1 MRDFLIPVA
10 VIICAVA
17 VSAMLVSWIFDAPI
31 LPRLQHQQ
39 DSLTAVFVR
48 DTADW
53 AVDTLATDSA
63 TIGVVVPVKAVKK
76 ERKSAGKALKT
87 AGEQKKN
94 YEKQIKALT
103 PTLRLF
109 GKLELSDKV
118 RPSIGVAVRPKRL
131 EGLDVEVSK
140 DLGGPWRVAVRKDWR
155 LY

>member
-1 MRDFLIPVA
+1 MRNFLIFILSIVCAA
-10 VIICAVA
+10 V
-17 VSAMLVSWIFDAPI
+17 VSAVLVSWLFNQPIF
-31 LPRLQHQQ
+31 PRLRQQQ

-53 AVDTLATDSA
+53 AADTLATDSA